1 VFRTLNSL
9 KIKIRILKHT
19 AVNDQTKNH
28 SQGKLIRPDGPFK
41 KYNVQ
46 IYLLK
51 VENMSMLKGFKRHG
65 AGGGSKLPK
74 RSKGSGTKRKNKGSS
89 TKKAQGQES
98 RAQDR
103 RDRRMLERSQIKR
116 ITKGG
121 GGTRGNKATRPG
133 RGKPAVSG
141 SSGTRR
147 NVLKLLNKKRP
158 LAAAKKRP
166 AAAGQ
171 ANKWRARDMMMSQ
184 NTDTKPRSSRR
195 VRPYRLKIWR

>member
-1 VFRTLNSL
+1 
-9 KIKIRILKHT
+9 
-19 AVNDQTKNH
+19 
-28 SQGKLIRPDGPFK
+28 
-41 KYNVQ
+41 
-46 IYLLK
+46 
-51 VENMSMLKGFKRHG
+51 MSMLKGFKRHG

-74 RSKGSGTKRKNKGSS
+74 KPKGSGSKKKKKGSS
-89 TKKAQGQES
+89 TKKATGQES

-121 GGTRGNKATRPG
+121 GGGGGTRGSKATRPG

-147 NVLKLLNKKRP
+147 NVIKLLNKKRP

-166 AAAGQ
+166 IAAGQ
-171 ANKWRARDMMMSQ
+171 SGKWRARDMMMSQ
-184 NTDTKPRSSRR
+184 NTDTNPRTSRR
-195 VRPYRLKIWR
+195 VRP

>member
-1 VFRTLNSL
+1 
-9 KIKIRILKHT
+9 
-19 AVNDQTKNH
+19 VNDKTKIH
-28 SQGKLIRPDGPFK
+28 SQGYLIWPDGPFK
-41 KYNVQ
+41 KYQVQ

-65 AGGGSKLPK
+65 AGGSAKLPK
-74 RSKGSGTKRKNKGSS
+74 RPKGSGSKKKKKGSS
-89 TKKAQGQES
+89 TKKATGQES

-116 ITKGG
+116 LTKGG
-121 GGTRGNKATRPG
+121 GGTRGSKATRPG

-166 AAAGQ
+166 IAAGQ
-171 ANKWRARDMMMSQ
+171 SGKWRARDMMMSQ
-184 NTDTKPRSSRR
+184 NTDTKPRTSRR
-195 VRPYRLKIWR
+195 VRP

>member
-1 VFRTLNSL
+1 
-9 KIKIRILKHT
+9 
-19 AVNDQTKNH
+19 
-28 SQGKLIRPDGPFK
+28 
-41 KYNVQ
+41 
-46 IYLLK
+46 
-51 VENMSMLKGFKRHG
+51 MSMLKGFKRHG
-65 AGGGSKLPK
+65 AGGAKLPK
-74 RSKGSGTKRKNKGSS
+74 KPKGSGSKKKKKGSS

-121 GGTRGNKATRPG
+121 GGGGTRGSKATRPG
-133 RGKPAVSG
+133 RGKPAVSAG
-141 SSGTRR
+141 SGTRR

-166 AAAGQ
+166 VAAGQ
-171 ANKWRARDMMMSQ
+171 SGKWRARDMMMSQ

-195 VRPYRLKIWR
+195 VRP